1 MVAAERIAG
10 VLGVDHKIHS
20 LQALA
25 RLVAKG
31 LPKTAVRAVA
41 ARIFSTPGEQR
52 ELMQHLVPEATYKRR
67 KGSLKPEESERAER
81 VARVIATAEFVWNDR
96 EDAREFLLKPHPL
109 LENQRP
115 IDAALTELGARQAEE
130 VMWQLFY
137 GLPT

>member
-10 VLGVDHKIHS
+10 VLGIDHKIHS
-20 LQALA
+20 LHALA
-25 RLVAKG
+25 KLVAKG
-31 LPKTAVRAVA
+31 LPKASVRAVA
-41 ARIFSTPGEQR
+41 ERVFRTPIEQR
-52 ELMQHLVPEATYKRR
+52 ELMQHLVPVATYKRR

-109 LENQRP
+109 LDNQRP